1 MNVPLSILLVEDSLD
16 DAELLAIELER
27 SGYNPIYKRVDTTTT
42 VQDNLA
48 NTNLD
53 LNVSSLNDREYWLLT
68 HVPRLDVG
76 IQYLSCDRFDVVLLD
91 LSLPDSF
98 GLDTL
103 RTLQAFAPDI
113 PVVVLT
119 GADDRELS
127 LQAMATGAQDYLVKD
142 RISAQL
148 LERSIRYAIERKKA
162 ETHIIRA
169 LEQERELQQLK
180 LIHSDKLASLGQL
193 VASVAHEISNPVNFI
208 FANLTHVDRCTQDLL
223 DLIDLY
229 QQGYS
234 PNAPE
239 IQDKIEE
246 IDLDFLK
253 EDLPKMLNSMQM
265 GADRLGELVLTL
277 RNFSRLDA
285 AEMKPF
291 NIHEG
296 IDSTLLILRDRLK
309 EKSGHAA
316 IELIKDYGNLPLVEC
331 YAGQLNQVFMNLLSN
346 AIDALHQQNL
356 DSSDDGSE
364 NFHPTI
370 TIRTQTLE
378 NNRVGISIKDN
389 GPGISES
396 VQTRIFDPFFTTK
409 EVGKGTGLG
418 LSISYQIVVEKHGG
432 QFKCISALGQGAE
445 FLLEI
450 PVRQSER
457 SQLPLNQAN
466 ELLS

>member
-42 VQDNLA
+42 VQDNWA
-48 NTNLD
+48 NANLD
-53 LNVSSLNDREYWLLT
+53 NVSSLNDKEYWFLT

-76 IQYLSCDRFDVVLLD
+76 IEYLSRDRFDVVLLD

-103 RTLQAFAPDI
+103 RKLQAIAPDI

-119 GADDRELS
+119 GADDRALS

-142 RISAQL
+142 QISAQL

-162 ETHIIRA
+162 EIHVIRA

-208 FANLTHVDRCTQDLL
+208 FANLTHVDCCTRDLL

-229 QQGYS
+229 QQGHTH
-234 PNAPE
+234 NDPE

-265 GADRLGELVLTL
+265 GAQRLGELVLTL

-309 EKSGHAA
+309 EKSGQAA
-316 IELIKDYGNLPLVEC
+316 IEVIKEYGNLPLVEC

-346 AIDALHQQNL
+346 AIDALHQKNS

-364 NFHPTI
+364 KFHPTI
-370 TIRTQTLE
+370 TIRTQVVE
-378 NNRVGISIKDN
+378 SHRVEISIKDN
-389 GPGISES
+389 GSGVPQS
-396 VQTRIFDPFFTTK
+396 VIAKIFDPFFTTK
-409 EVGKGTGLG
+409 DVGEGTGLG

-432 QFKCISALGQGAE
+432 QFHCISAPGQGAE
-445 FLLEI
+445 FLIEI

-457 SQLPLNQAN
+457 AQLPLNQAN